1 MVAWDIALET
11 RTMSSHLKY
20 RSTIT
25 KNVLPIQC
33 PNESKC
39 NLTQVLFLCSHG
51 SDRAVRGLYCFWQ
64 KSELNHLS
72 CILVYFKILDLKAL
86 DIATRF
92 CHIKLF

>member
-51 SDRAVRGLYCFWQ
+51 SDGAVRGLYCFWQ
-64 KSELNHLS
+64 KLQNLIICPVSW
-72 CILVYFKILDLKAL
+72 FTLKFWTL
-86 DIATRF
+86 
-92 CHIKLF
+92 KP